1 MNFNLQKG
9 KFMFSFSKDVDL
21 ARYEP
26 GVFGDWYVSSQVLC
40 GGANG
45 IVAGTLFT
53 ASGVD
58 FSAAQ
63 VAAGGVIY
71 LESADGAIK
80 GAFEIASVIDSTHLT
95 VSVLRT
101 SDEAAAIPIG
111 SASGLTWRIV
121 SYRVQGYEVLW
132 QLSQKLGLSPGCAS
146 AQSVDDIVEVEPLR
160 QASVFGILVA
170 VFEAL
175 YAGLDGQTVLVEK
188 KEHYQWR
195 YEKAIERLTVNVDT
209 DGDGDADQSVRPS
222 VVKMVRK

>member
-1 MNFNLQKG
+1 MLA
-9 KFMFSFSKDVDL
+9 FSKDIDL

-26 GVFGDWYVSSQVLC
+26 GVFGAWYLSSQVLC

-45 IVAGTLFT
+45 IVAGSQFT

-58 FSAAQ
+58 FSSAQ
-63 VAAGGVIY
+63 VAAGNVIWA
-71 LESADGAIK
+71 ESADGVIK
-80 GAFEIASVIDSTHLT
+80 GAFEIVDVLDSTHLT

-101 SDEAAAIPIG
+101 SDQQAAIPVG

-121 SYRVQGYEVLW
+121 SYGVQGYEVLW

-146 AQSVDDIVEVEPLR
+146 EQSVEDIVEVEPLR
-160 QASVFGILVA
+160 QASVFGILTA
-170 VFEAL
+170 VFEGL
-175 YAGLDGQTVLVEK
+175 YTGLDGQTVLVEK

-195 YEKAIERLTVNVDT
+195 YEKAIERLTVNVDM
-209 DGDGDADQSVRPS
+209 DGDGDAEVSVRPS